1 MIKICALV
9 LSSIL
14 ALTPAMPVAKA
25 PLDQGFTLSQ
35 QAESEYV
42 YRICGRN
49 RYETSV
55 EISKQGWPEG
65 AQTVVLAR
73 GDDYADALTGAPLA
87 FALDAP
93 ILLSH
98 YNRLTDSVREEI
110 SRLGASHAVILGGEG
125 VISPEVAAILEG
137 MGLFVERI
145 GGRNRYQT
153 AEIIAEEM
161 ENLMDCDTA
170 MVAYGLDFPDAL
182 AAASYAALYGYPILL
197 TKRDELPDASKSALK
212 GLKIQEVF
220 IIGGPSVVDEMV
232 YDNIINEI
240 EGSVTRLSGSNRY
253 ETASALAEHFGTP
266 SNEYYLATGLDFA
279 DAVAGGVLVAKNQ
292 GSLLLTS
299 SKLPTASAEILLK
312 NAPQETYLFGGTSVI
327 SEDTQ
332 NLIKT
337 IVEPV
342 RTFKSSDFKDDFL
355 EISFLD
361 ANTIKLSGATKANKD
376 RILFTIEDNDG
387 SEVVR
392 EYLQVQADNTYSSEF
407 NIDLADGNY
416 AASVFMAARG
426 DYTYWSVYL
435 GIPIKVFNTQPSFVK
450 PLIFLDNLIKY
461 EPYGKVRSEHLELY
475 LSEED
480 TETIT
485 NLAVEITK
493 GKQSDYDKALSISEW
508 VADNIYY
515 DMDAY
520 YSGSY
525 LTDVMSTLELRRS
538 VCSGYAN
545 LTAALLR
552 SINIPAKI
560 VSGFALGLGTS
571 GTWDGVYHDSSNH
584 AWNEAYVDGRWIIID
599 TTWNSSNIYENE
611 EYYPREKDYRYFDPL
626 ILAFSYTHKINYND

>member
-14 ALTPAMPVAKA
+14 ALTPAMPAAKA
-25 PLDQGFTLSQ
+25 PLDHDFTVSQ

-55 EISKQGWPEG
+55 EISKQGWLEG
-65 AQTVVLAR
+65 AKTVVLAR

-98 YNRLTDSVREEI
+98 YNRLADSIREEI

-125 VISPEVAAILEG
+125 VISPEVVAILDG
-137 MGLFVERI
+137 MGLIVERI

-153 AEIIAEEM
+153 AEIIAGEM
-161 ENLMDCDTA
+161 EKLMDCDTA

-182 AAASYAALYGYPILL
+182 AAASYAAQYGYPILL
-197 TKRDELPDASKSALK
+197 TKHDELPEASKAALSE
-212 GLKIQEVF
+212 LEIQDVF
-220 IIGGPSVVDEMV
+220 IIGGPSVVGESV
-232 YDNIINEI
+232 YYNIINEI
-240 EGSVTRLSGSNRY
+240 DGSVSRLSGSNRY

-266 SNEYYLATGLDFA
+266 SNEFYLATGLDFA

-299 SKLPTASAEILLK
+299 SKLPVASAEILLK

-332 NLIKT
+332 NLVKK

-342 RTFKSSDFKDDFL
+342 RTFKSSELKDDFI
-355 EISFLD
+355 EISFPD
-361 ANTIKLSGATKANKD
+361 ENTIRVTGASKAKD
-376 RILFTIEDNDG
+376 RILLIIDDKDG
-387 SEVVR
+387 YEVAR
-392 EYLQVQADNTYSSEF
+392 EYLQVQEDNTYSSEF
-407 NIDLADGNY
+407 NIVLADGKY
-416 AASVFMAARG
+416 SVSVYMAARG
-426 DYTYWSVYL
+426 DNTYWSVYL
-435 GIPIKVFNTQPSFVK
+435 GIPISVFNSLPSFLK
-450 PLIFLDNLIKY
+450 PLIYLDNLIKY
-461 EPYGKVRSEHLELY
+461 DPYGKVRSEHLELY

-493 GKQSDYDKALSISEW
+493 DKLRDYDKALAISEW
-508 VADNIYY
+508 VSDNIYY

-560 VSGFALGLGTS
+560 VFGFALGMGTS
-571 GTWDGVYHDSSNH
+571 GSWDGVYHDDPNH

-599 TTWNSSNIYENE
+599 TTWNSNNTYMDG
-611 EYYPREKDYRYFDPL
+611 EYYAREKDYRYFDPL
-626 ILAFSYTHKINYND
+626 ILVFSYTHKIIDNE